1 MSGYSATAGRV
12 IPADD
17 KHAGMLAP
25 WNPGQTFWFT
35 DAVTLKQPAV
45 AWRDYGA
52 GTGIQDWRR

>member
-35 DAVTLKQPAV
+35 DAVTLDETPV
-45 AWRDYGA
+45 VWRDRGDK
-52 GTGIQDWRR
+52 DWRR